1 MTKTFVFTIVSLLLN
16 FSIFSQPKL
25 KDLIKER
32 EKAVFKVLT
41 YDRNNNPLA
50 SGSGFFISSNGTAIS
65 NVHVFKNAYS
75 AKIKLL
81 DGKEL
86 NVQHIIDFDESFDL
100 IKFKIEG
107 ANFPVVTP
115 YNGKIDKGENVFTIG
130 SPLGLESTVSTGI
143 VSNVRDFEGY
153 GRVIQIT
160 APISHG
166 SSGGAVFNENGYLI
180 GVTTFGIA
188 EGQNLNFAVDIK
200 KIQQLKRTLNATVLQ
215 YATTFN
221 SDLYMLKGLYAMAN
235 NEYQKAVDF
244 FTKYIIQKPK
254 NDIGYLRRGNAY
266 KELKDAKNAMADYN
280 KCIELNPQN
289 EIAYSNR
296 GLLKGILGDLSGGF
310 QDCINSLK
318 INETS
323 VAYYNLGWICF
334 EQEDYEQ
341 AERAFSEAL
350 KLEPTKVSI
359 YHERA
364 ETRYKLKKYREAIQ
378 DYTSEIGLEP
388 ERQNAFASRGICYL
402 EINERDEAC
411 KDFKKAV
418 LLGCTDDFILKLV
431 NNCNKNK

>member
-1 MTKTFVFTIVSLLLN
+1 MTKNLIIIILILASNISVLG
-16 FSIFSQPKL
+16 QPKL
-25 KDLIKER
+25 KDLIKDR
-32 EKAVFKVLT
+32 EKAVFKILT
-41 YDRNNNPLA
+41 YDRNNKPLA
-50 SGSGFFISSNGTAIS
+50 SGSGFFLSANGIAIS
-65 NVHVFKNAYS
+65 NVHVFKDAYS
-75 AKIKLL
+75 AKVKLL

-86 NVQHIIDFDESFDL
+86 NVQYIIDFDESFDL
-100 IKFKIEG
+100 IKFKIDG
-107 ANFPVVTP
+107 TNFPFLTP
-115 YNGKIDKGENVFTIG
+115 FNGKIEKGENVFTIG

-143 VSNVRDFEGY
+143 ISNVREFEGY

-166 SSGGAVFNENGYLI
+166 SSGGTVFNEDGNLI

-244 FTKYIIQKPK
+244 FTKYITQKPK

-266 KELKDAKNAMADYN
+266 KELRDAKNAMADYN

-310 QDCINSLK
+310 QDCISSLK
-318 INETS
+318 IIESS

-334 EQEDYEQ
+334 EQGDYEQ
-341 AERAFSEAL
+341 AERAFSDAL
-350 KLEPTKVSI
+350 KLEPSKASI
-359 YHERA
+359 YNERGQA
-364 ETRYKLKKYREAIQ
+364 RVQLNKYREAIQ
-378 DYTSEIGLEP
+378 DFTSLIGLEP
-388 ERQNAFASRGICYL
+388 TNPMPFLNRGICYL
-402 EINERDEAC
+402 ELKEKSEAC
-411 KDFKKAV
+411 KDFKKAKE
-418 LLGCTDDFILKLV
+418 LGFKDEKLNSILE
-431 NNCNKNK
+431 NCN

>member
-1 MTKTFVFTIVSLLLN
+1 MTKTIIFIISLLISN
-16 FSIFSQPKL
+16 ISSFAQPKL
-25 KDLIKER
+25 KDLIKDRER
-32 EKAVFKVLT
+32 AVFKVLT
-41 YDRNNNPLA
+41 YDRNKTPLA

-65 NVHVFKNAYS
+65 NVHVFKDAYS
-75 AKIKLL
+75 AKIKLV

-86 NVQHIIDFDESFDL
+86 NVQYIIDFDESYDL
-100 IKFKIEG
+100 IKFKIDG
-107 ANFPVVTP
+107 SNLPFLTP
-115 YNGKIDKGENVFTIG
+115 YNGKIEKGENVFTIG

-143 VSNVRDFEGY
+143 VSNVREFEGY

-166 SSGGAVFNENGYLI
+166 SSGGTVFNENGYLI
-180 GVTTFGIA
+180 GVTTFGIT

-221 SDLYMLKGLYAMAN
+221 SDLYMLKGLSAMAN

-244 FTKYIIQKPK
+244 FTKYINQKPK

-266 KELKDAKNAMADYN
+266 KELRDAKNAMADYN

-318 INETS
+318 IAETA

-341 AERAFSEAL
+341 AERAYSDAL
-350 KLEPTKVSI
+350 KLDPTKAST
-359 YHERA
+359 YNERGEA
-364 ETRYKLKKYREAIQ
+364 RVQLKKYRDAIQ
-378 DYTSEIGLEP
+378 DFSSLIGLEP
-388 ERQNAFASRGICYL
+388 TNPMAFMNRAICYFYL
-402 EINERDEAC
+402 NENNEAC
-411 KDFKKAV
+411 KDFKRAKE
-418 LLGCTDDFILKLV
+418 LGLKDDKLDAALE
-431 NNCNKNK
+431 NCK

>member
-1 MTKTFVFTIVSLLLN
+1 MTKTLITALLILTSNISLLG
-16 FSIFSQPKL
+16 QPKL

-41 YDRNNNPLA
+41 YDRNNKPLA
-50 SGSGFFISSNGTAIS
+50 SGSGFFISANGTAIS
-65 NVHVFKNAYS
+65 NVHVFKDAYS

-86 NVQHIIDFDESFDL
+86 SVQYIIDFDESFDL
-100 IKFKIEG
+100 LKFKIEG
-107 ANFPVVTP
+107 TNFPFLTP
-115 YNGKIDKGENVFTIG
+115 FNGKIEKGENVFTIG

-143 VSNVRDFEGY
+143 VSNVREFEGY

-166 SSGGAVFNENGYLI
+166 SSGGTVFNENGYLI

-221 SDLYMLKGLYAMAN
+221 SDLFMLKGLYAMAN

-266 KELKDAKNAMADYN
+266 KELRDAKNAMADYN

-310 QDCINSLK
+310 QDCISSLK

-341 AERAFSEAL
+341 AERAFSDAL
-350 KLEPTKVSI
+350 KLEPSKASI
-359 YHERA
+359 YNERGQA
-364 ETRYKLKKYREAIQ
+364 RVQLNKFRDAIQ
-378 DYTSEIGLEP
+378 DFTSLIGLEP
-388 ERQNAFASRGICYL
+388 TNPMAFLNRGICYL
-402 EINERDEAC
+402 ELKDNNEAC
-411 KDFKKAV
+411 KDFKKAKE
-418 LLGCTDDFILKLV
+418 LGFKDEKLNSILA
-431 NNCNKNK
+431 NCK

>member
-1 MTKTFVFTIVSLLLN
+1 MIKTIFIATSLL
-16 FSIFSQPKL
+16 FQSVFVYAQPKL

-50 SGSGFFISSNGTAIS
+50 TGSGFFIASNGTAIS
-65 NVHVFKNAYS
+65 NVHVFKDAYS
-75 AKIKLL
+75 AKAKLT
-81 DGKEL
+81 DGREF
-86 NVQHIIDFDESFDL
+86 NIQYIIDFDESFDL
-100 IKFKIEG
+100 IKFKIESS
-107 ANFPVVTP
+107 NSTFPFLTP
-115 YNGKIDKGENVFTIG
+115 YNGRIEKGENIFTIG

-143 VSNVRDFEGY
+143 VSNVREFEGY

-166 SSGGAVFNENGYLI
+166 SSGGTVFNENGYLI
-180 GVTTFGIA
+180 GVTTFGIT

-200 KIQQLKRTLNATVLQ
+200 KLLQLKRTLNATVFQ

-221 SDLYMLKGLYAMAN
+221 SDLYMLKGLSAMAN
-235 NEYQKAVDF
+235 SEYQKAVEY
-244 FTKYIIQKPK
+244 FTKYINQKPK

-266 KELKDAKNAMADYN
+266 KELKNAVNAMADYN
-280 KCIELNPQN
+280 KCIEINPQN

-323 VAYYNLGWICF
+323 VAYYNLGWIYF

-341 AERAFSEAL
+341 AERAFSDAL
-350 KLEPTKVSI
+350 TLEPSKASI
-359 YHERA
+359 YSERGQA
-364 ETRYKLKKYREAIQ
+364 RVQLKKFREAIQ
-378 DYTSEIGLEP
+378 DFTSLIGLEP
-388 ERQNAFASRGICYL
+388 TNPMAFLNRGVCYL
-402 EINERDEAC
+402 EISENNEAC
-411 KDFKKAV
+411 KDFKKAKD
-418 LLGCTDDFILKLV
+418 LGFKDEKLNQFIESCK
-431 NNCNKNK
+431 